1 MKAILRQCFALVTLA
16 VICSAYGLADGGA
29 DFRERCAPCHG
40 SKGAGDSKL
49 GQSLHVRDL
58 GSADVQKQSD
68 ADLTTIITKGKGK
81 MHAYDGK
88 LSADQITNLVKYIR
102 TLKK

>member
-1 MKAILRQCFALVTLA
+1 MKAILRRCFALVILA
-16 VICSAYGLADGGA
+16 LICSTYALADGGA
-29 DFRERCAPCHG
+29 DFKERCAPCHG

-49 GQSLHVRDL
+49 GQNLHVRDL

-68 ADLTTIITKGKGK
+68 DELASTIGKGKGT
-81 MHAYDGK
+81 MPAYDGK
-88 LSADQITNLVKYIR
+88 LSKDQISDIVKWIR